1 MCASIPIDTNQ
12 KTKGNPRTWFFCSN
26 INLCHFLL
34 ILMTLI
40 RAEDDND

>member
-12 KTKGNPRTWFFCSN
+12 KKKEIQELGFFCSN